1 MADVK
6 VCDRCG
12 KRLTDERMSFNLKP
26 VTTRFILNATLF
38 KKPRYSWEKIP
49 GIINTEHDLCIDCAT
64 DLAEWM
70 ERGPTHGCTM
80 EATTHD

>member
-12 KRLTDERMSFNLKP
+12 KRLDEERMTFAVKP
-26 VTTRFILNATLF
+26 ANTRFVLSATLF
-38 KKPRYSWEKIP
+38 KKPQYSWDRLPDMVK
-49 GIINTEHDLCIDCAT
+49 TEHDLCIDCAT

-70 ERGPTHGCTM
+70 ERGPTQGCTK
-80 EATTHD
+80 EASAK

>member
-26 VTTRFILNATLF
+26 VSKRFILNATLF
-38 KKPRYSWEKIP
+38 KRPYPNAWKPEAIK
-49 GIINTEHDLCIDCAT
+49 TEHDLCMDCAT

-80 EATTHD
+80 EAATHD